1 MDINCRKCEKEEK
14 DQLGEA
20 EVVDIE
26 VNDIFIQVLRGSAEP
41 LNMARP
47 HGLRVER
54 REKVEKAKSDEA
66 VVGRRE

>member
-1 MDINCRKCEKEEK
+1 MKEGKE
-14 DQLGEA
+14 QPGEA

-26 VNDIFIQVLRGSAEP
+26 VNDVLIQVLRRSAEP
-41 LNMARP
+41 VNVNRT

-54 REKVEKAKSDEA
+54 REKVEKAKSDVA